1 MSLSSRSRSIMNL
14 TSINTELIW
23 LRCRLNGR
31 SSINISPQT
40 LIEILNKLILILK
53 VIRPLRLY
61 RPLRYLIKAV

>member
-1 MSLSSRSRSIMNL
+1 MSLSSRSRPIMNL

-23 LRCRLNGR
+23 FRRRFNGR
-31 SSINISPQT
+31 SSVNINFQT
-40 LIEILNKLILILK
+40 LIVILNKLILILK

>member
-1 MSLSSRSRSIMNL
+1 MSLSSRNRSIMNL